1 MLNYRPKMFDEA
13 SKSHASK
20 NIFIIILIFIAVFII
35 IAILESIIPTV
46 VSVKPLLEE
55 IAKSDLEDTSSL
67 LDPSA
72 TMELATK
79 VASRPEVMIPT
90 MYSTVFGTIC
100 SLIYCRCIEVRKV
113 CSMGVKKAKFFQNYL
128 PGVAIGLVL
137 MTAAVLL
144 GALFGIHTVKLSN
157 DINIV
162 MIALYFIGYIIQG
175 MSEEFIFRGYF
186 MTTIGGSGKHTL
198 VAVAI
203 SSVAFSLAH
212 ATNPGFGPLPFFN
225 IALFGAFAA
234 LYMIL
239 FENIWGVCAIHSIWN
254 FMQGNFYGISV
265 SGTGENPSV
274 FRTTAKSSSAF
285 LTGGKFGIEGS
296 ILTTIVLLIATAAVV
311 YGISKKSAAQQSEAA
326 VSEVVSE

>member
-20 NIFIIILIFIAVFII
+20 NIFIIILIFIAVFIV
-35 IAILESIIPTV
+35 IAILESIIPGV
-46 VSVKPLLEE
+46 VSIKPVLEE
-55 IAKSDLEDTSSL
+55 LANSDLDDTSVL
-67 LDPSA
+67 FDPNEITA
-72 TMELATK
+72 LAAR
-79 VASRPEVMIPT
+79 VASKPEVMIPT
-90 MYSTVFGTIC
+90 MYSTIFGTIC

-113 CSMGVKKAKFFQNYL
+113 SSMGVKKAGFFRNYL
-128 PGVAIGLVL
+128 PGIGIGLAL
-137 MTAAVLL
+137 MTTAVLL
-144 GALFGIHTVKLSN
+144 GALFGIHTVKLSD
-157 DINIV
+157 DINIGLIV
-162 MIALYFIGYIIQG
+162 LYFFGFIVQG

-186 MTTIGGSGKHTL
+186 MTTIGGSGRHTL
-198 VAVAI
+198 TAVCI

-212 ATNPGFGPLPFFN
+212 ASNPGFGPLPFFN

-265 SGTGENPSV
+265 SGTGDTTSV
-274 FRTTAKSSSAF
+274 FRTVSKSSSVF

-311 YGISKKSAAQQSEAA
+311 YGISKKSAAQAAEATA
-326 VSEVVSE
+326 ETVNA

>member
-1 MLNYRPKMFDEA
+1 MVNYRPKMFDEA

-20 NIFIIILIFIAVFII
+20 NIFIIILIFIVVFIV
-35 IAILESIIPTV
+35 IAILESVISGIF
-46 VSVKPLLEE
+46 SIKPLLEE
-55 IAKSDLEDTSSL
+55 LANSDIEDTSYL

-72 TMELATK
+72 AMELATK
-79 VASRPEVMIPT
+79 VAAKPAVMLPA
-90 MYSTVFGTIC
+90 MYSTVLGTIC
-100 SLIYCRCIEVRKV
+100 SLIYCRFIEVRKV

-128 PGVAIGLVL
+128 TGAAIGLVL
-137 MTAAVLL
+137 MTVAVLL
-144 GALFGIHTVKLSN
+144 GALFGIHTVKLSE
-157 DINIV
+157 DISMG

-198 VAVAI
+198 MAVGI

-225 IALFGAFAA
+225 IALFGVFAA

-239 FENIWGVCAIHSIWN
+239 FDNIWGVCAIHSIWN

-265 SGTGENPSV
+265 SGTGDNPSV
-274 FRTTAKSSSAF
+274 FRTAAKSSSAL
-285 LTGGKFGIEGS
+285 LTGGEFGIEGS
-296 ILTTIVLLIATAAVV
+296 ILTTIVLLAATSLVL
-311 YGISKKSAAQQSEAA
+311 YGISKKAETEAA
-326 VSEVVSE
+326 

>member
-20 NIFIIILIFIAVFII
+20 NIFIIILIFIAVFIV
-35 IAILESIIPTV
+35 IAILESIIPGV
-46 VSVKPLLEE
+46 VSIKPVLEE
-55 IAKSDLEDTSSL
+55 LANSDLEDTSAL
-67 LDPSA
+67 LDPKA
-72 TMELATK
+72 VTDLAAR
-79 VASRPEVMIPT
+79 VASKPEVMIPT
-90 MYSTVFGTIC
+90 MFSTIFGTIC

-113 CSMGVKKAKFFQNYL
+113 SSMGVKKAGFFRNYL
-128 PGVAIGLVL
+128 PGILIGLVL

-144 GALFGIHTVKLSN
+144 GALFGIHTVKLSD
-157 DINIV
+157 DINIGFIV
-162 MIALYFIGYIIQG
+162 LYFFGFIVQG

-198 VAVAI
+198 TAVCI

-212 ATNPGFGPLPFFN
+212 FGNPGFGPLPFFN

-265 SGTGENPSV
+265 SGTGDTTSV
-274 FRTTAKSSSAF
+274 FRTVAKSSSTV

-311 YGISKKSAAQQSEAA
+311 YGISKKSAAQAAEAPTETVNA
-326 VSEVVSE
+326 

>member
-20 NIFIIILIFIAVFII
+20 NIFIIILIFIAVFIV
-35 IAILESIIPTV
+35 IAILESIIPGV
-46 VSVKPLLEE
+46 VSIKPVLEE
-55 IAKSDLEDTSSL
+55 LADSDLEDTSVL
-67 LDPSA
+67 FDTKA
-72 TMELATK
+72 VTDLAAR
-79 VASRPEVMIPT
+79 VASKPEVMIPT
-90 MYSTVFGTIC
+90 MFSTIFGTIC

-113 CSMGVKKAKFFQNYL
+113 SSMGVKKAGFFRNYL
-128 PGVAIGLVL
+128 PGILIGLVL

-144 GALFGIHTVKLSN
+144 GALFGIHTVKLS
-157 DINIV
+157 DDFNIGLIV
-162 MIALYFIGYIIQG
+162 LYFFGFIVQG

-198 VAVAI
+198 VAVGI

-212 ATNPGFGPLPFFN
+212 FGNPGFGPLAFFN

-239 FENIWGVCAIHSIWN
+239 FDNIWGVCAIHSIWN

-265 SGTGENPSV
+265 SGTGDTTSV
-274 FRTTAKSSSAF
+274 FRTVAKSSSTV

-311 YGISKKSAAQQSEAA
+311 YGISKKSAAQTAEAQTETVNA
-326 VSEVVSE
+326 

>member
-20 NIFIIILIFIAVFII
+20 NIFIIILIFIAVFIV
-35 IAILESIIPTV
+35 IAILESIIPGV
-46 VSVKPLLEE
+46 VSIKPVLEE
-55 IAKSDLEDTSSL
+55 LADSDLEDTSVL
-67 LDPSA
+67 FDTKA
-72 TMELATK
+72 VTDLAARVDSK
-79 VASRPEVMIPT
+79 PEVMIPT
-90 MYSTVFGTIC
+90 MFSTIFGTIC

-113 CSMGVKKAKFFQNYL
+113 SSMGVKKAGFFRNYL
-128 PGVAIGLVL
+128 PGILIGLVL

-144 GALFGIHTVKLSN
+144 GALFGIHTVKLS
-157 DINIV
+157 DDFNIGLIV
-162 MIALYFIGYIIQG
+162 LYFFGFIVQG

-198 VAVAI
+198 VAVGI

-212 ATNPGFGPLPFFN
+212 FGNPGFGPLAFFN

-239 FENIWGVCAIHSIWN
+239 FDNIWGVCAIHSIWN

-265 SGTGENPSV
+265 SGTGDTTSV
-274 FRTTAKSSSAF
+274 FRTVAKSSSTV

-311 YGISKKSAAQQSEAA
+311 YGISKKSAAQTAEAQTETVNA
-326 VSEVVSE
+326 